1 MEAFLFFGGAGGA
14 HAGGGP
20 MLRLIIADAEVGVF
34 VRLEELKVPRFSP
47 RSPYN
52 CFGMSSGGL
61 KLCLI
66 QQNYRNPGLRFQILV
81 SYFLNKI

>member
-1 MEAFLFFGGAGGA
+1 
-14 HAGGGP
+14 

-66 QQNYRNPGLRFQILV
+66 QQNYRNPGLRFQIFIILV